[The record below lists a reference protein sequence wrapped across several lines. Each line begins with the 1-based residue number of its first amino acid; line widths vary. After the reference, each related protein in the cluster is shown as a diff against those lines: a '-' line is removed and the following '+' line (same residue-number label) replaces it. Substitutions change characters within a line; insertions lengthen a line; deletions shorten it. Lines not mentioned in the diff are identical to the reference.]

1 MLNQKSV
8 CHSDE
13 HVSCKCLMNSAGWQH
28 LQAVEMVVLVV
39 MGEVAVMVTW
49 TVVVMIEHTSSSA
62 EVKSKGFGKQAA
74 CVDA

>member
-1 MLNQKSV
+1 
-8 CHSDE
+8 
-13 HVSCKCLMNSAGWQH
+13 
-28 LQAVEMVVLVV
+28 MVVLVV

-49 TVVVMIEHTSSSA
+49 TVVVMMEHTSSSA